1 MAIQL
6 GAKNSSLRKTVY
18 DQVVGPLNALARVQG
33 LTSTQGKIA
42 WTGMNH
48 TQVTAEYKKAR
59 EIARDLTTLMGG
71 SFNMATSMSTFNKA
85 KGVVAS
91 LQTALKAST
100 SADLADVAQAEDSTA
115 AGDPEMLSVES
126 APTGEVDWSGL
137 ADSGG
142 GGTAE
147 AGLAGL
153 STAVKIGIGIGAG
166 AVVLGGIA
174 LGVKLLRSRTAA

>member
-91 LQTALKAST
+91 LQTALRP
-100 SADLADVAQAEDSTA
+100 AQARTWRTWRRPKTA
-115 AGDPEMLSVES
+115 LPPGILRCCPSS
-126 APTGEVDWSGL
+126 PHPPGRWTGAASRIQGV
-137 ADSGG
+137 
-142 GGTAE
+142 
-147 AGLAGL
+147 
-153 STAVKIGIGIGAG
+153 
-166 AVVLGGIA
+166 VVLRR
-174 LGVKLLRSRTAA
+174 LVWRV